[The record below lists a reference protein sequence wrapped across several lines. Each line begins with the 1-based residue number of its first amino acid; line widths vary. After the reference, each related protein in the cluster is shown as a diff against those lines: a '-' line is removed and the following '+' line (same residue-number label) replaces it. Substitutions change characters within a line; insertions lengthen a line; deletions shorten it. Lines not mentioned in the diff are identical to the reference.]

1 MLSECRLVLGQ
12 ATRVFLKRSSDGIR
26 MLNLSLSLLYDDPG
40 GAVGGGGPSSS
51 SSGVR
56 SLDVVCK
63 SGAEFRLWSVG
74 LAYLVQGPP
83 PPASIESHRDSNR
96 AAEERRLVWT
106 ALRRDADEATGGF
119 PGTSPGSVRAGP
131 KCGADPIAAAG
142 RTGSLAGEMVVLLSR
157 PSASVPACLAT
168 ASLTP
173 ALAGVSLPMAFAE
186 AVAASQG
193 SKGRGNEIK
202 LALRKARRAANDAL
216 AWGEGAWGQL
226 GQGDDRDRDS
236 ASLVSALLGRAVRQ
250 VAAGAEHSVVL
261 TGERRRRLRC
271 QRRQRCFG
279 GLAPRDDASR
289 PRPTLPPP
297 AADALEAYV
306 WGSGSCGR
314 LGTGSSDPSFA
325 PQLLRTPSGGDAFRF
340 TRVACGA
347 RHTLAVG
354 TAGALWAWGDNS
366 CGQLMLGDRLS
377 RLVPCRVDALAAVR
391 VVDAAGGGAHS
402 AALSGETRPPCRGC
416 AASCS
421 PCRGCAVSCPQLA
434 IARPHRYRPPSLP
447 SPVVP
452 QTTDGSSWRAATR
465 AGALASAPRW
475 RRVPCRARRSP
486 APGPASGRTRW

>member
-271 QRRQRCFG
+271 QRPGASAASVVPRPAPTRPG
-279 GLAPRDDASR
+279 PAPRSHRPPQTRWRPTCGAPGHAGGWGRAAPTRPSPRSCYAR
-289 PRPTLPPP
+289 PRGAMPF
-297 AADALEAYV
+297 
-306 WGSGSCGR
+306 GS
-314 LGTGSSDPSFA
+314 
-325 PQLLRTPSGGDAFRF
+325 
-340 TRVACGA
+340 
-347 RHTLAVG
+347 
-354 TAGALWAWGDNS
+354 
-366 CGQLMLGDRLS
+366 
-377 RLVPCRVDALAAVR
+377 
-391 VVDAAGGGAHS
+391 
-402 AALSGETRPPCRGC
+402 RG
-416 AASCS
+416 
-421 PCRGCAVSCPQLA
+421 
-434 IARPHRYRPPSLP
+434 
-447 SPVVP
+447 
-452 QTTDGSSWRAATR
+452 WRAARGTRSPWGRRGRSGRGATTR
-465 AGALASAPRW
+465 AGS
-475 RRVPCRARRSP
+475 
-486 APGPASGRTRW
+486 